1 MIVTQLWLI
10 DFRNHTS
17 TELQLDSGVTLITGQ
32 NGHGK
37 TNLLEGLS
45 LLNGHKSFRGAT
57 SESLVKSGCEFAV
70 IRAQVIRHRREHLIE
85 MKIVASGRSRV
96 QLSLSL
102 IHI

>member
-17 TELQLDSGVTLITGQ
+17 TELQLDPGVTLITGQ

-45 LLNGHKSFRGAT
+45 LLNGHKSF
-57 SESLVKSGCEFAV
+57 
-70 IRAQVIRHRREHLIE
+70 
-85 MKIVASGRSRV
+85 
-96 QLSLSL
+96 
-102 IHI
+102 